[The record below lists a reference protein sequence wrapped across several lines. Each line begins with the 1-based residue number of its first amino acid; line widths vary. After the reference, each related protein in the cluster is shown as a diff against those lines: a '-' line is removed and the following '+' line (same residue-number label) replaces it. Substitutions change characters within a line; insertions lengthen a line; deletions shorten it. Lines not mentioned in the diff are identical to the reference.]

1 MRSATTTRTAFFPGS
16 FDPFTLGHL
25 DLLAQCYNLV
35 DHVVVGIGVHP
46 GKVPLFDFEERA
58 DMVRASAEEFELDM
72 NRLSVKSFGGLVV
85 DAAQDAGASII
96 VRGVR
101 DASDLPYEMQM
112 SGMNGTLAPG
122 LQTVFLPASPE
133 TRFITGTLVRQI
145 ASMRGNIEPF
155 VGASVAQTL
164 ERRFAKPN

>member
-1 MRSATTTRTAFFPGS
+1 MQRIAYFPGS

-25 DLLAQCYNLV
+25 DLLAQCLNLA
-35 DHVVVGIGVHP
+35 DRVVVGIGVHA
-46 GKVPLFDFEERA
+46 GKTPVFDFDERA
-58 DMVRASAEEFELDM
+58 AMVRSSADEFELNMD
-72 NRLSVKSFGGLVV
+72 RLTVEPFRGLVV
-85 DAAQDAGASII
+85 DAAQEVGASLI

-101 DASDLPYEMQM
+101 DANDLPYEMQM
-112 SGMNGTLAPG
+112 AGMNGTMAPG

-155 VGASVAQTL
+155 VSVSVAQAL
-164 ERRFAKPN
+164 ERRFSKPN

>member
-1 MRSATTTRTAFFPGS
+1 MVNRTAYFPGS

-25 DLLAQCYNLV
+25 DLLAQCYNLA
-35 DHVVVGIGVHP
+35 DQIVVGIGVHA
-46 GKVPLFDFEERA
+46 GKTPLFDFDERA
-58 DMVRASAEEFELDM
+58 AMVRASADEFELDVD
-72 NRLSVKSFGGLVV
+72 RLKVEPFRGLVI
-85 DAAQDAGASII
+85 DAAREAKANIL
-96 VRGVR
+96 VRGLR
-101 DASDLPYEMQM
+101 DTDDLPYEMQM
-112 SGMNGTLAPG
+112 AGMNGTMAPG

-155 VGASVAQTL
+155 VSASVAEAL